1 MTENQ
6 IIDDVKIGRDCST
19 VARMRRATIFFIIY
33 AFLIKFA
40 TYLFSSTSLFNL
52 TVA

>member
-19 VARMRRATIFFIIY
+19 VGLNAVADEWR
-33 AFLIKFA
+33 L
-40 TYLFSSTSLFNL
+40 L
-52 TVA
+52 TF

>member
-19 VARMRRATIFFIIY
+19 VSVCDVPPSSIFQVI
-33 AFLIKFA
+33 
-40 TYLFSSTSLFNL
+40 FSI
-52 TVA
+52 